1 VAPLEFIDDAEVFMT
16 SDGLLLKMEQID
28 KSFPGVHA
36 LDHVDFDLY
45 SGEVHI
51 LLGQNGAGKS
61 TLVKILCGSL
71 PMDSGRIFINGQ
83 EIRNLT
89 PRLAQQLGI
98 GMVYQELSLI
108 PAMTVAENIFI
119 NRMPRNRLGLIDWQ
133 RANDDAAAIL
143 ERLGVRID
151 PRRVVRNLN
160 VSEQQMT
167 EIARV
172 LSLNCR
178 ILLLDEPTSALSEQ
192 EVENLFDSIRRLQDD
207 GVGIIYISHRLDEVP
222 QIGQRVTVMRDGRVA
237 GTLPVEEAN
246 RETLIQMMIGRTL
259 TDLYPK
265 QTAEQ
270 GEALLQVEGLS
281 VPDTLCDLSF
291 ELHRG
296 EVLGVF
302 GLMGAGQT
310 ELAEALFGLQTLAQG
325 TIVVNGQELRIR
337 SPADAIRNKMAYLT
351 RDRRE
356 GLVPMQ
362 TVPPNITLVETGR
375 VPMLKLLHMRRERE
389 LSHNYVQELEIR
401 PAILD
406 RPVSQFSGGNQQKI
420 VLARWMASE
429 ADILILDE
437 PTRGIDVGAKAE
449 VFELINQLTQ
459 RGAGVILIS
468 SEASELI
475 GMADRILV
483 MKDGRFVA
491 AYTRDEATQEQLL
504 DDAS

>member
-1 VAPLEFIDDAEVFMT
+1 MT

-61 TLVKILCGSL
+61 TLVKILFGSL
-71 PMDSGRIFINGQ
+71 PMDSGRIFINDQ

-89 PRLAQQLGI
+89 PRLAQQMGI

-133 RANDDAAAIL
+133 RANDEAAVIL
-143 ERLGVRID
+143 QRLGVHID
-151 PRRVVRNLN
+151 PRRVVRSLN

-192 EVENLFDSIRRLQDD
+192 EVENLFDAIRRLQDD

-237 GTLPVEEAN
+237 GTLPVEEAD

-270 GEALLQVEGLS
+270 GEALLWVEGLS
-281 VPDTLCDLSF
+281 VQDTLHDLSF
-291 ELHRG
+291 ELRRG

-310 ELAEALFGLQTLAQG
+310 ELAEALFGLQTLTQG
-325 TIVVNGQELRIR
+325 TIVMNGQELRIR

-375 VPMLKLLHMRRERE
+375 VPALQFLNIRRERE
-389 LSHNYVQELEIR
+389 LSQNYVQELEIR

-459 RGAGVILIS
+459 SGAGVILIS
-468 SEASELI
+468 SEAPELI

>member
-1 VAPLEFIDDAEVFMT
+1 
-16 SDGLLLKMEQID
+16 
-28 KSFPGVHA
+28 
-36 LDHVDFDLY
+36 
-45 SGEVHI
+45 
-51 LLGQNGAGKS
+51 
-61 TLVKILCGSL
+61 
-71 PMDSGRIFINGQ
+71 
-83 EIRNLT
+83 
-89 PRLAQQLGI
+89 
-98 GMVYQELSLI
+98 
-108 PAMTVAENIFI
+108 
-119 NRMPRNRLGLIDWQ
+119 
-133 RANDDAAAIL
+133 
-143 ERLGVRID
+143 VRS
-151 PRRVVRNLN
+151 LN

-192 EVENLFDSIRRLQDD
+192 EVENLFDAIRRLQDD

-237 GTLPVEEAN
+237 GTLPVEECD

-270 GEALLQVEGLS
+270 GEALLWVEGLS
-281 VPDTLCDLSF
+281 VQDTLHDLSF
-291 ELHRG
+291 ELRRG

-310 ELAEALFGLQTLAQG
+310 ELAEALFGLQTLTQG
-325 TIVVNGQELRIR
+325 TIVMNGQELRIR

-375 VPMLKLLHMRRERE
+375 VPALQFLNIRRERE
-389 LSHNYVQELEIR
+389 LSQNYVQELEIR

-459 RGAGVILIS
+459 SGAGVILIS
-468 SEASELI
+468 SEAPELI

>member
-1 VAPLEFIDDAEVFMT
+1 MT

-61 TLVKILCGSL
+61 TLVKILFGSL

-89 PRLAQQLGI
+89 PRLAQQMGI

-133 RANDDAAAIL
+133 RANDEAAVIL
-143 ERLGVRID
+143 QRLGVHID
-151 PRRVVRNLN
+151 PRRVVRSLN

-192 EVENLFDSIRRLQDD
+192 EVENLFDAIRRLQDD

-237 GTLPVEEAN
+237 GTLPVEEAD

-270 GEALLQVEGLS
+270 GEALLWVEGLS
-281 VPDTLCDLSF
+281 VQDTLHDLSF
-291 ELHRG
+291 ELRRG

-310 ELAEALFGLQTLAQG
+310 ELAEALFGLQTLTQG
-325 TIVVNGQELRIR
+325 TIVMNGQELRIR

-375 VPMLKLLHMRRERE
+375 VPALQFLNIRRERE
-389 LSHNYVQELEIR
+389 LSQNYVQELEIR

-459 RGAGVILIS
+459 SGAGVILIS
-468 SEASELI
+468 SEAPELI